1 MIDFI
6 MDFLKSST
14 FRCKLKCVAAAVLT
28 KEKRSREFK
37 KELLLCKCSAE
48 ASASTHCNHIPQ
60 TWSLRDRKQDIE
72 SGYARIHSQD
82 DYSPVLGP
90 RRLKHAHPPKK

>member
-1 MIDFI
+1 MGPD
-6 MDFLKSST
+6 
-14 FRCKLKCVAAAVLT
+14 
-28 KEKRSREFK
+28 
-37 KELLLCKCSAE
+37 ELLLLLLLLLLSNRGRGLQRPGVQSCQAQREGAE
-48 ASASTHCNHIPQ
+48 LTTVLALGSMASTHCNHIPQ